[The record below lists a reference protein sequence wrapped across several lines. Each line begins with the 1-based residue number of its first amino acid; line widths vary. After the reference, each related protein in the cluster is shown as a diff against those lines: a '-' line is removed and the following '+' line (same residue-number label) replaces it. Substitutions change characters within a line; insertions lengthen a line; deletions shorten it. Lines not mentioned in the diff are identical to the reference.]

1 MGLRVIALKALR
13 AELGTKLAAGVSV
26 NGKQAKSAPLGALVN
41 APAVVVQSNA
51 DYVTALDYCN
61 DRVQFDAI
69 LIAPPGDP
77 AAVADAFDD
86 MIDQVRATLR
96 TVAPSG
102 LKYEF
107 RSVGGFTT
115 YPSGDNDLPAAV
127 TTIAVTRN
135 NDA

>member
-1 MGLRVIALKALR
+1 MGVRVTPLKTLR

-41 APAVVVQSNA
+41 APAVVVQSNTE
-51 DYVTALDYCN
+51 YVTALDYCS

-96 TVAPSG
+96 SVAPSG

-115 YPSGDNDLPAAV
+115 YPSGDNDLPAAI
-127 TTIAVTRN
+127 TTIAVTRS
-135 NDA
+135 ND